1 MQRRSMSRILS
12 LAIPLAIAC
21 VMLASGVSAQA
32 DSGDKNCSN
41 RTLNGNYGG
50 RSEGS
55 LLPAPGVSL
64 PFRALTMT
72 HFDGRGNLTWVEH
85 TVINGTLLGSDW
97 STTASGTYAVN
108 PDCTGTA
115 TIDTPNSPV
124 PLVLGLVI
132 VRNGNEV
139 DTVLDSNAIISV
151 FVRVDQ

>member
-1 MQRRSMSRILS
+1 MQRRSMSRISS
-12 LAIPLAIAC
+12 LAVPLAIAC
-21 VMLASGVSAQA
+21 AMLASVPAQA
-32 DSGDKNCSN
+32 DSGDKKNCSN
-41 RTLNGNYGG
+41 RTLNGDYGG
-50 RSEGS
+50 RSDGS

-108 PDCTGTA
+108 SDCTGMA
-115 TIDTPNSPV
+115 TINTPNSPV
-124 PLVLGLVI
+124 PLVLGLII
-132 VRNGNEV
+132 VKNGNEV

-151 FVRVDQ
+151 FNKVDQ

>member
-1 MQRRSMSRILS
+1 MQRRSMLRISS
-12 LAIPLAIAC
+12 LAIPLAIAFA
-21 VMLASGVSAQA
+21 MLASGVSAQA
-32 DSGDKNCSN
+32 DPSDKRCSD
-41 RTLNGNYGG
+41 RTLIGDFGG

-72 HFDGRGNLTWVEH
+72 HFDGHGNLTWVEH
-85 TVINGTLLGSDW
+85 TVINGTLLEPGW
-97 STTASGTYAVN
+97 SATASGTYAVN

-139 DTVLDSNAIISV
+139 DTVLDSNAITSV
-151 FVRVDQ
+151 FVKVDH

>member
-1 MQRRSMSRILS
+1 MQRRLISRISS
-12 LAIPLAIAC
+12 LAIPFAIAC
-21 VMLASGVSAQA
+21 AMLASGVSAQA
-32 DSGDKNCSN
+32 DPSDKNCSD
-41 RTLNGNYGG
+41 RTLSGDYGG
-50 RSEGS
+50 RSDGS

-72 HFDGRGNLTWVEH
+72 HFDGHGNLTWVEH
-85 TVINGTLLGSDW
+85 TVINGTLLEPGW
-97 STTASGTYAVN
+97 STTASGTYDVN

-115 TIDTPNSPV
+115 TVNTPNSPV

-151 FVRVDQ
+151 FVKGDQ